1 MLECKRQLVVVVKKR
16 QRGGAK
22 LLVVKDEETE
32 APFCEA
38 DDDLIRQRLRLN
50 RRSLCVIFI
59 IFCVESFSGFSD
71 ENALDKAHIHVN
83 NNNGSNAGVAEDCDH
98 HHRETRQR
106 VALRRR
112 RVRFIGHGV

>member
-22 LLVVKDEETE
+22 LLVIKREEEE

-38 DDDLIRQRLRLN
+38 DDLIRQRLRLN

-59 IFCVESFSGFSD
+59 IFVRGIFRF
-71 ENALDKAHIHVN
+71 L
-83 NNNGSNAGVAEDCDH
+83 
-98 HHRETRQR
+98 
-106 VALRRR
+106 LRKMP
-112 RVRFIGHGV
+112 

>member
-59 IFCVESFSGFSD
+59 VFVRGIFRFF
-71 ENALDKAHIHVN
+71 
-83 NNNGSNAGVAEDCDH
+83 
-98 HHRETRQR
+98 
-106 VALRRR
+106 LRKMP
-112 RVRFIGHGV
+112 

>member
-22 LLVVKDEETE
+22 LLVIKKEEEEE

-38 DDDLIRQRLRLN
+38 DDLIRQRLRLN

-59 IFCVESFSGFSD
+59 IFVRGIFRF
-71 ENALDKAHIHVN
+71 L
-83 NNNGSNAGVAEDCDH
+83 
-98 HHRETRQR
+98 
-106 VALRRR
+106 LRKMP
-112 RVRFIGHGV
+112 

>member
-32 APFCEA
+32 ALFCEA

-59 IFCVESFSGFSD
+59 IF
-71 ENALDKAHIHVN
+71 
-83 NNNGSNAGVAEDCDH
+83 
-98 HHRETRQR
+98 
-106 VALRRR
+106 
-112 RVRFIGHGV
+112 VRGIFRFLFRKMP